1 MFVQLDVHMIG
12 VNWEPRSEQR
22 LLLPGDAV
30 LSLDTRAQELGAPT
44 GVLYQAEVL
53 DTRPS
58 TRNASIR

>member
-1 MFVQLDVHMIG
+1 MIG
-12 VNWEPRSEQR
+12 VSWEPKSEQR
-22 LLLPGDAV
+22 LLSPGDAV

-53 DTRPS
+53 DTRPT